1 MLKQQK
7 LEELYQARIAKE
19 DAELRVKPEVNQRS
33 LEILSSMDD
42 GTRLPI
48 HKRYQL
54 VLTEKERKR

>member
-7 LEELYQARIAKE
+7 LEELHQARLAKE

-48 HKRYQL
+48 YKRYQL

>member
-7 LEELYQARIAKE
+7 LEELHQARLAKE

-54 VLTEKERKR
+54 VLTEKERRR

>member
-7 LEELYQARIAKE
+7 LEELHQARLAKE

-33 LEILSSMDD
+33 LEILSSIDD
-42 GTRLPI
+42 GKRLPI

-54 VLTEKERKR
+54 VLTEKERRR

>member
-7 LEELYQARIAKE
+7 LEELHQARLAKE
-19 DAELRVKPEVNQRS
+19 DAELREKPEVNQRS